1 VRLNS
6 LHYPFTTTFPFGFNH
21 LVIQL
26 QSPVLGFGC
35 MKKRELAERVAELQG
50 LAPAEAADQVDKAVH
65 KIIRALKSGQ
75 SARLP
80 GLGTIMPD
88 LGAPGRRWL
97 FKRDSD
103 ER

>member
-1 VRLNS
+1 
-6 LHYPFTTTFPFGFNH
+6 
-21 LVIQL
+21 
-26 QSPVLGFGC
+26 

-50 LAPAEAADQVDKAVH
+50 LPPAEAADQVDKAVH
-65 KIIRALKSGQ
+65 KIIRALKNGQ

-88 LGAPGRRWL
+88 LGASSRSWV
-97 FKRDSD
+97 FKRESG